1 MLLTVLS
8 FLIVTA
14 LVAYISWLRT
24 KNDDLT
30 TSKGYFLAGR
40 GLSGIVIGCSMVLTS
55 LSTEQLIGVNAN
67 SYQNNFSII
76 AWTVPTVI
84 PLCFLALYMLPKY
97 LRNGYT
103 TIPEFFENR
112 FDRQTRLIMSGL
124 FLVFYLLIVI
134 PTALYT
140 GAIAF
145 NKIFNL
151 ETIFGLSYAQVIV
164 YTVIAIGVVGAIYA
178 IFGGLKAVAVSD
190 TINAVILVI
199 GALLVPVFALLYL
212 GNGSISEGLN
222 IITTTHVEKWN
233 AIGSST
239 DSTPWPTIFT
249 GIMVVHFFYWTTN
262 QAIVQ
267 RCLGAKDLASGQKGI
282 LIAALFLLTL
292 PIILNLPGLLS
303 FHILGEGLNPIDTS
317 YPLLVNKVMPTA
329 LQGFFIAALFGAIL
343 STFNSFLNSAATIYC
358 KDLLPSISKKQRTD
372 QELIVYAK
380 KVSTIMAIVTMII
393 GPLLMFGTDGIF
405 LITKR
410 FAGFVN
416 IPIVA
421 LFAVG
426 LFNKTVSGLAARI
439 ALLVH
444 VVLYFSIVWVFKVKI
459 NFVYV
464 MGGLFVFD
472 VVLMLILGQ
481 FLKREPYVENTINK
495 GDVDLTNWKYIKVT
509 SVSLILGLIAL
520 YTFLSPVGLASPD
533 GNPMLVLEVYAVLQ
547 LIVLIVFRPKN
558 EKTEHQLHLS
568 NQH

>member
-1 MLLTVLS
+1 MLMTILS
-8 FLIVTA
+8 FVFVTA
-14 LVAYISWLRT
+14 LVAYLSWLKT
-24 KNDDLT
+24 KDDDLS

-40 GLSGIVIGCSMVLTS
+40 GLGGIVIGCSMVLTS
-55 LSTEQLIGVNAN
+55 LSTEQIIGVNAV
-67 SYQNNFSII
+67 SYQGNFSII

-84 PLCFLALYMLPKY
+84 PLCFLAIYMLPKY

-103 TIPEFFENR
+103 TVPEFFEAR
-112 FDRQTRLIMSGL
+112 FDRQTRLIMSTL
-124 FLVFYLLIVI
+124 FLIFYLLIVI

-151 ETIFGLSYAQVIV
+151 ETAFGLSYGAAIT
-164 YTVIAIGVVGAIYA
+164 YTVIAIAVVGAIYA

-190 TINAVILVI
+190 TVNAVLLVV
-199 GALLVPVFALLYL
+199 GALLVPLFALIYL
-212 GNGSISEGLN
+212 GNGSFSEGMH

-233 AIGSST
+233 AIGSET
-239 DSTPWPTIFT
+239 DATPWPTIFT

-267 RCLGAKDLASGQKGI
+267 RCLGAKDLRSGQKGI

-292 PIILNLPGLLS
+292 PVILNVPGLLS
-303 FHILGEGLNPIDTS
+303 YHILGEGLTPIDTS
-317 YPLLVNKVMPTA
+317 YPLLVNKVLPTW
-329 LQGFFIAALFGAIL
+329 LQGFFLAALFGAIL

-358 KDLLPSISKKQRTD
+358 KDLLPFISKKVRSD
-372 QELIVYAK
+372 EELITYAK
-380 KVSTIMAIVTMII
+380 KVSTVMAIVTMIFA
-393 GPLLMFGTDGIF
+393 PLLMFGTDGIF

-426 LFNKTVSGLAARI
+426 MFNKTVSGKAARI
-439 ALLVH
+439 ALLAH
-444 VVLYFSIVWVFKVKI
+444 VILYFCIVWVFNVKI

-481 FLKREPYVENTINK
+481 FLKREPYEENKENL
-495 GDVDLTNWKYIKVT
+495 GNVDLTNWKYLKVT
-509 SVSLILGLIAL
+509 SWSLVLGLIAL
-520 YTFLSPVGLASPD
+520 YTLLSPLGIASSD
-533 GNPMLVLEVYAVLQ
+533 GNPLMVLGVYAVLQ
-547 LIVLIVFRPKN
+547 IIVLFVVRSN
-558 EKTEHQLHLS
+558 EGKA
-568 NQH
+568 

>member
-1 MLLTVLS
+1 MLLTVSS

-55 LSTEQLIGVNAN
+55 LSTEQLIGVNAV
-67 SYQNNFSII
+67 SYQNNFSVI

-151 ETIFGLSYAQVIV
+151 ETIFGLSYAQAIV

-199 GALLVPVFALLYL
+199 GALLVPIFALLYL
-212 GNGSISEGLN
+212 GNGSISEGVN

-358 KDLLPSISKKQRTD
+358 KDLLPSISKKQRTE

-520 YTFLSPVGLASPD
+520 YTFLSPVGIASPD

-558 EKTEHQLHLS
+558 EQSEH
-568 NQH
+568 

>member
-1 MLLTVLS
+1 MFITILS
-8 FLIVTA
+8 FLIVTG
-14 LVAYISWLRT
+14 LVAYISWLKT
-24 KNDDLT
+24 KNDDLS

-40 GLSGIVIGCSMVLTS
+40 GLSGLVIGCSMVLTS
-55 LSTEQLIGVNAN
+55 LSTEQLIGVNAV
-67 SYQNNFSII
+67 SYKGNFSII

-103 TIPEFFENR
+103 TVPEFFESR
-112 FDRQTRLIMSGL
+112 FDRQTRLIMSTL
-124 FLVFYLLIVI
+124 FLIFYLLIVI

-151 ETIFGLSYAQVIV
+151 ETAFGLSYGAAIT

-190 TINAVILVI
+190 TINAVILVV
-199 GALLVPVFALLYL
+199 GALLVPFFALMYL
-212 GNGSISEGLN
+212 GEGSFTAGLN
-222 IITTTHVEKWN
+222 TITTSHIEKWN
-233 AIGSST
+233 AIGSET
-239 DSTPWPTIFT
+239 DATPWPTIFT

-267 RCLGAKDLASGQKGI
+267 RCLGAKDLKSGQKGI

-303 FHILGEGLNPIDTS
+303 FHILGEGINPIDAS
-317 YPLLVNKVMPTA
+317 YPLLVNKVLPA
-329 LQGFFIAALFGAIL
+329 WLQGFFIAALFGAIL

-358 KDLLPSISKKQRTD
+358 KDLLPSISKKVRSE

-380 KVSTIMAIVTMII
+380 KVSTIMAIVTMIFA
-393 GPLLMFGTDGIF
+393 PLLMFGTDGIF

-426 LFNKTVSGLAARI
+426 MFNKTVSGTAARI
-439 ALLVH
+439 ALLAH
-444 VVLYFSIVWVFKVKI
+444 VILYFCIVWVFDVKI

-472 VVLMLILGQ
+472 VVLMLFLGQ
-481 FLKREPYVENTINK
+481 FLRREPYIENKENL
-495 GDVDLTNWKYIKVT
+495 GDVDLTNWKYLKVT
-509 SVSLILGLIAL
+509 SVSLILGLLAL
-520 YTFLSPVGLASPD
+520 YTFLSPIGMASES
-533 GNPMLVLEVYAVLQ
+533 GNPLMVLGVWVVLQ
-547 LIVLIVFRPKN
+547 IIVLLVVRNK
-558 EKTEHQLHLS
+558 EAK
-568 NQH
+568 

>member
-151 ETIFGLSYAQVIV
+151 ETIFGLSYAQAIV

-212 GNGSISEGLN
+212 GNGSILEGLN

-439 ALLVH
+439 ALFVH
-444 VVLYFSIVWVFKVKI
+444 VVLYFSIVWVFNVKI

-481 FLKREPYVENTINK
+481 FLKREPYVENTVNK
-495 GDVDLTNWKYIKVT
+495 SDVDLTNWKYIKVT

-520 YTFLSPVGLASPD
+520 YTFLSPVGIASPD

-558 EKTEHQLHLS
+558 EQSEH
-568 NQH
+568 

>member
-1 MLLTVLS
+1 MLLTVSS

-151 ETIFGLSYAQVIV
+151 ETIFGLSYAQAIV

-444 VVLYFSIVWVFKVKI
+444 VVLYFSIVWVFNVKI

-481 FLKREPYVENTINK
+481 FLKREPYVENTVNK

>member
-1 MLLTVLS
+1 MLLTVSS

-84 PLCFLALYMLPKY
+84 PLCFLAIYMLPKY

-151 ETIFGLSYAQVIV
+151 ETIFGLSYAQAIV

-472 VVLMLILGQ
+472 VVFMLILGQ

-533 GNPMLVLEVYAVLQ
+533 GNPMLVLEVYAILQ

-558 EKTEHQLHLS
+558 EQSEH
-568 NQH
+568 

>member
-1 MLLTVLS
+1 MLLTVSS

-55 LSTEQLIGVNAN
+55 LSTEQLIGVNAV

-151 ETIFGLSYAQVIV
+151 ETIFGLSYAQAIV

-199 GALLVPVFALLYL
+199 GALLVPLFALLYL
-212 GNGSISEGLN
+212 GNGSLSEGLN

-358 KDLLPSISKKQRTD
+358 KDLLPSISKKQRTE

-444 VVLYFSIVWVFKVKI
+444 VVLYFSIVWVFNVKI

-481 FLKREPYVENTINK
+481 FLKREPYVENTVNK
-495 GDVDLTNWKYIKVT
+495 SDVDLTNWKYIKVT

-558 EKTEHQLHLS
+558 EQSEH
-568 NQH
+568 

>member
-1 MLLTVLS
+1 MLLTVSS

-84 PLCFLALYMLPKY
+84 PLCFLAIYMLPKY

-151 ETIFGLSYAQVIV
+151 ETIFGLSYAQAIV

-558 EKTEHQLHLS
+558 EQSEH
-568 NQH
+568 

>member
-1 MLLTVLS
+1 MLLTVSS

-84 PLCFLALYMLPKY
+84 PLCFLAIYMLPKY

-151 ETIFGLSYAQVIV
+151 ETIFGLSYAQAIV

-303 FHILGEGLNPIDTS
+303 FHILGEGLNPMDTS

-481 FLKREPYVENTINK
+481 FLKREPYVENTVNK
-495 GDVDLTNWKYIKVT
+495 SDVDLTNWKYIKVT

>member
-1 MLLTVLS
+1 MLLTVSS

-84 PLCFLALYMLPKY
+84 PLCFLAIYMLPKY

-151 ETIFGLSYAQVIV
+151 ETIFGLSYAQAIV

-239 DSTPWPTIFT
+239 DSTPWPTIFS

-303 FHILGEGLNPIDTS
+303 FHILGEGLNPMDTS

-481 FLKREPYVENTINK
+481 FLKREPYVENTVNK
-495 GDVDLTNWKYIKVT
+495 SDVDLTNWKYIKVT

-558 EKTEHQLHLS
+558 EKSEH
-568 NQH
+568 

>member
-1 MLLTVLS
+1 MLLTVSS
-8 FLIVTA
+8 FLIVTS

-151 ETIFGLSYAQVIV
+151 ETIFGLSYAQAIV

-303 FHILGEGLNPIDTS
+303 FHILGEGLNPIDIS

-472 VVLMLILGQ
+472 VVFMLILGQ

-520 YTFLSPVGLASPD
+520 YALLSPIGIASPD

>member
-1 MLLTVLS
+1 MLLTVSS

-151 ETIFGLSYAQVIV
+151 ETIFGLSYAQAIV

-303 FHILGEGLNPIDTS
+303 FHILGEGLNPIDIS

>member
-1 MLLTVLS
+1 MLLTVSS
-8 FLIVTA
+8 FLIVTV

-55 LSTEQLIGVNAN
+55 LSTEQLIGVNAV

-151 ETIFGLSYAQVIV
+151 ETIFGLSYAQAIV

-222 IITTTHVEKWN
+222 IITPTHVEKWN
-233 AIGSST
+233 PIGSST

-444 VVLYFSIVWVFKVKI
+444 VVLYFSIVWVFNVKI

-472 VVLMLILGQ
+472 VVFMLILGL

-520 YTFLSPVGLASPD
+520 YAFLSPIGIASPD

>member
-1 MLLTVLS
+1 MLLTVSS

-151 ETIFGLSYAQVIV
+151 ETIFGLSYAQAIV

-212 GNGSISEGLN
+212 GNGSIFEGLN

>member
-1 MLLTVLS
+1 MLLTVSS

-84 PLCFLALYMLPKY
+84 PLCFLAIYMLPKY

-151 ETIFGLSYAQVIV
+151 ETIFGLSYAQAIV

-267 RCLGAKDLASGQKGI
+267 RCLGAKDLVSGQKGI

-303 FHILGEGLNPIDTS
+303 FHILGEGLNPMDTS

-481 FLKREPYVENTINK
+481 FLKREPYVENTVNK
-495 GDVDLTNWKYIKVT
+495 SDVDLTNWKYIKVT

-558 EKTEHQLHLS
+558 EKSEH
-568 NQH
+568 

>member
-1 MLLTVLS
+1 MLLTVSS

-14 LVAYISWLRT
+14 LVAYVSWLRT

-55 LSTEQLIGVNAN
+55 LSTEQLIGVNAV

-151 ETIFGLSYAQVIV
+151 ETIFGLSYAQAMV

-393 GPLLMFGTDGIF
+393 GSLLMFGTDGIF

-444 VVLYFSIVWVFKVKI
+444 VVLYFSIVWVFNVKI

-472 VVLMLILGQ
+472 VVFMLILGQ

-520 YTFLSPVGLASPD
+520 YAFLSPIGIASPD

>member
-1 MLLTVLS
+1 MWLTISS
-8 FLIVTA
+8 FIIVTA
-14 LVAYISWLRT
+14 LVAYISWLKT
-24 KNDDLT
+24 KGDDLKS
-30 TSKGYFLAGR
+30 SKGYFLAGR
-40 GLSGIVIGCSMVLTS
+40 GLGGLVIGCSMVLTS
-55 LSTEQLIGVNAN
+55 LSTEQLIGVNAV
-67 SYQNNFSII
+67 SYKGNFSVI

-84 PLCFLALYMLPKY
+84 PLCFLALYMLPRY

-103 TIPEFFENR
+103 TVPEFFESR
-112 FDRQTRLIMSGL
+112 FDRQTRLIMSTL
-124 FLVFYLLIVI
+124 FLIFYLLIVI

-151 ETIFGLSYAQVIV
+151 ETAFGLSYGTAIT
-164 YTVIAIGVVGAIYA
+164 YTVITIGVVGAIYA

-199 GALLVPVFALLYL
+199 GALLVPFFALMYL
-212 GNGSISEGLN
+212 GDGSFSAGLHT
-222 IITTTHVEKWN
+222 ITTTHVDKWN
-233 AIGSST
+233 AIGSET
-239 DSTPWPTIFT
+239 DATPWPTIFT

-267 RCLGAKDLASGQKGI
+267 RCLGAKDLKSGQKGI

-292 PIILNLPGLLS
+292 PVILNLPGLLS
-303 FHILGEGLNPIDTS
+303 FHILGDGVNPIDAS
-317 YPLLVNKVMPTA
+317 YPLLVNKVLPTW
-329 LQGFFIAALFGAIL
+329 LQGFFIATLFGAIL

-358 KDLLPSISKKQRTD
+358 KDLLPSISKKARSEE
-372 QELIVYAK
+372 ELIAYAK
-380 KVSTIMAIVTMII
+380 KVSTIMAIVTMIFA
-393 GPLLMFGTDGIF
+393 PLLMFGTDGIF

-416 IPIVA
+416 SPIVA

-439 ALLVH
+439 ALLAH
-444 VVLYFSIVWVFKVKI
+444 VVLYFCIVWVFQVKL

-472 VVLMLILGQ
+472 VVLMLVLGI
-481 FLKREPYVENTINK
+481 FLKREPYVENTVNK

-509 SVSLILGLIAL
+509 SISLILGLFAL
-520 YTFLSPVGLASPD
+520 YAFLSSIGLASET
-533 GNPMLVLEVYAVLQ
+533 GNPSMVLGVYAMLQ
-547 LIVLIVFRPKN
+547 VMVWFVFKPRAN
-558 EKTEHQLHLS
+558 A
-568 NQH
+568 

>member
-1 MLLTVLS
+1 MLLTVSS

-14 LVAYISWLRT
+14 LVAYVSWLRT

-55 LSTEQLIGVNAN
+55 LSTEQLIGVNAV

-151 ETIFGLSYAQVIV
+151 ETIFGLSYAQAIV

-358 KDLLPSISKKQRTD
+358 KDLLPSISKKQRTE

-558 EKTEHQLHLS
+558 EQSEH
-568 NQH
+568 

>member
-1 MLLTVLS
+1 MLLTVSS

-84 PLCFLALYMLPKY
+84 PLCFLAIYMLPKY

-151 ETIFGLSYAQVIV
+151 ETIFGLSYAQAIV

-558 EKTEHQLHLS
+558 EKSEH
-568 NQH
+568 

>member
-1 MLLTVLS
+1 MLLTVSS

-151 ETIFGLSYAQVIV
+151 ETIFGLSYAQAIV

-481 FLKREPYVENTINK
+481 FLKREPYVENTVNK
-495 GDVDLTNWKYIKVT
+495 SDVDLTNWKYIKVT

>member
-1 MLLTVLS
+1 MLLTVSS

-14 LVAYISWLRT
+14 LVAYVSWLRT

-84 PLCFLALYMLPKY
+84 PLCFLAIYMLPKY

-151 ETIFGLSYAQVIV
+151 ETIFGLSYAQAIV

-444 VVLYFSIVWVFKVKI
+444 VVLYFSIVWVFNVKI

-558 EKTEHQLHLS
+558 EQSEH
-568 NQH
+568 